1 MTRARE
7 TDPESMKARPL
18 DFVFLLRPAVMVPLW
33 LFLVHGSRLASGPES
48 VWSPT
53 LLPTVRTILALVSM
67 SPMLGGAYIL
77 NQIADI
83 ETDRLNDKLFLLP
96 RGIIS
101 VRAARF
107 ELAAVWVL
115 ALAAALALPVRF
127 ALVLAASLLLSV
139 TYSNRPVRAKT
150 RAPLDLLWNAVG
162 FGALGA
168 AAGWTASGG
177 TLGAH
182 ALPAVAYVLAVAG
195 ITASTTI
202 PDLEG
207 DEATGL
213 STTVSKLG
221 ERATSLL
228 TLILLGAALV
238 VGVIAREPVAVL
250 GPLLSLP
257 GLVRA
262 HVSGRR
268 RDRTLGNQMSVGV
281 FGLLV
286 CIWSPYLL
294 VMLVGVFAVSRA
306 YYRTRFGI
314 SYPGPGTP

>member
-1 MTRARE
+1 MNAGK
-7 TDPESMKARPL
+7 TDRESMKARPL

-33 LFLVHGSRLASGPES
+33 LFLVHGARLASRPEDL
-48 VWSPT
+48 WSPT
-53 LLPTVRTILALVSM
+53 LLPNLRTTLAIISM
-67 SPMLGGAYIL
+67 SAMLGGAYIL

-83 ETDRLNDKLFLLP
+83 ETDRLNKKLFLLP

-107 ELAAVWVL
+107 ELAVVWVI
-115 ALAAALALPVRF
+115 ALLAALALPVRF
-127 ALVLAASLLLSV
+127 ALVIAASLLLSL
-139 TYSNRPVRAKT
+139 TYSNRPVCAKT
-150 RAPLDLLWNAVG
+150 RAPLDLLWNAIG

-168 AAGWTASGG
+168 AAGWTAAGA

-182 ALPAVAYVLAVAG
+182 ALPAVSYMLAVAG

-202 PDLEG
+202 PDSEG
-207 DEATGL
+207 DRATGL
-213 STTVSKLG
+213 STTVSLLG

-228 TLILLGAALV
+228 ALILLGVALV
-238 VGVIAREPVAVL
+238 VGAVAREPVGVL
-250 GPLLSLP
+250 GSLLSLP
-257 GLVRA
+257 WLVRA

-268 RDRTLGNQMSVGV
+268 RDRTLGNQIAVAV
-281 FGLLV
+281 FALLV
-286 CIWSPYLL
+286 SIWSPYLL
-294 VMLVGVFAVSRA
+294 VLLACVVASSRA

>member
-1 MTRARE
+1 MNAIE

-33 LFLVHGSRLASGPES
+33 LFLVHGARLASRPES
-48 VWSPT
+48 IWSPT
-53 LLPTVRTILALVSM
+53 LLPTLRTTLALVSM
-67 SPMLGGAYIL
+67 SAMLGGAYIL

-107 ELAAVWVL
+107 ELAVVWVI
-115 ALAAALALPVRF
+115 ALLAALALPVRF
-127 ALVLAASLLLSV
+127 AAVLAASLLLSL

-150 RAPLDLLWNAVG
+150 RAPLDLFWNAIG

-168 AAGWTASGG
+168 AAGWTAAGA

-182 ALPAVAYVLAVAG
+182 ALPAVSYALAVAG

-202 PDLEG
+202 PDSEG
-207 DEATGL
+207 DRATGL
-213 STTVSKLG
+213 LTTVSKLG

-228 TLILLGAALV
+228 ALILLCVALV
-238 VGVIAREPVAVL
+238 VGVIAREPVAAL
-250 GPLLSLP
+250 GSLLSLP
-257 GLVRA
+257 ALIRA
-262 HVSGRR
+262 HASGRR
-268 RDRTLGNQMSVGV
+268 RDRTRGNQIAVAV
-281 FGLLV
+281 FALLV
-286 CIWSPYLL
+286 SIWSPYLL
-294 VMLVGVFAVSRA
+294 VLLVAVVAASRL